1 MMPPPINTTSA
12 VCAMT
17 LSLLQCRLS
26 PESSRQCRLSPES
39 SRPVG
44 HPEHR
49 AVGLPWSRG
58 FARLVAV
65 FKYSHETPAQLVYA
79 ACIGLMTALLVAW
92 GLFVRLN
99 QSAGQLEP
107 EALEQ
112 TKQEDRNV
120 Q

>member
-1 MMPPPINTTSA
+1 MIVLVVS
-12 VCAMT
+12 
-17 LSLLQCRLS
+17 LSI
-26 PESSRQCRLSPES
+26 E
-39 SRPVG
+39 
-44 HPEHR
+44 
-49 AVGLPWSRG
+49 
-58 FARLVAV
+58 RLVAV
-65 FKYSHETPAQLVYA
+65 FKYSHETPAHLVYA
-79 ACIGLMTALLVAW
+79 ACIGLMTSLLVAW